1 MSNIVRSQEGESAE
15 RPDVLACVGDN
26 VRHLRQQAGLSQQA
40 LADASGLS
48 RRMIVGIESGEAN
61 ISLSNLDRIAAAL
74 GISFSRLVRAPEA
87 EDGTRIRSILWQGE
101 TVDSRGTL
109 LGSAPATSEVEMWTW
124 SLAPGER
131 YEGEATETSG
141 WSEMVYVLEG
151 RLTVEMEDGARQVD
165 AGDFLIFRSPAPY
178 VFVNAETG
186 PLRFIRN
193 IAV

>member
-26 VRHLRQQAGLSQQA
+26 VRHLRQLAGLSQQA

-87 EDGTRIRSILWQGE
+87 EDGTRIRSVLWQGATAE
-101 TVDSRGTL
+101 SRGTL

-141 WSEMVYVLEG
+141 WSEMIYVLEG
-151 RLTVEMEDGARQVD
+151 RLTVEMDGGARQVE

-178 VFVNAETG
+178 VFVNADPA